1 MIGNSKAF
9 FLFLSLFGVV
19 FGGTVRAESTPPQ
32 VGDVLPDFT
41 LSVPENAEHRQY
53 LGFADTDRF
62 RISDLRAEVVLIE
75 VFSMYCP
82 HCQREAP
89 TINQLYRTIEES
101 GLKERIKLIGVGAG
115 NSSFEVGIF
124 QEKYDVPFPLFSDE
138 DFTIHKRLGEV
149 RTPYFLGVRL
159 GAGGKGEVIYAQLG
173 GIGEP
178 ERFLD
183 RIVELS
189 SLKQQG
195 GS

>member
-1 MIGNSKAF
+1 MILNSKAF
-9 FLFLSLFGVV
+9 FLFLVV
-19 FGGTVRAESTPPQ
+19 FSAAFGGTVRAESTPPQ
-32 VGDVLPDFT
+32 AGEGLPDFT
-41 LSVPENAEHRQY
+41 LSAPENSKHRQY
-53 LGFADTDRF
+53 LGLEDTDPF

-89 TINQLYRTIEES
+89 TINQLYRQIEEA
-101 GLKERIKLIGVGAG
+101 GLKDRIKLIGVGAG

-124 QEKYDVPFPLFSDE
+124 QEKYDVPFPLIPDE

-159 GAGGKGEVIYAQLG
+159 GAGGNGEVIYSQLG

-178 ERFLD
+178 DRFLD

-189 SLKQQG
+189 SSKQG

>member
-1 MIGNSKAF
+1 MISNRKAF
-9 FLFLSLFGVV
+9 FLFLVV
-19 FGGTVRAESTPPQ
+19 FSVAFGGSARAESTPPQ
-32 VGDVLPDFT
+32 AGEGLPDFT
-41 LSVPENAEHRQY
+41 LSAPENAEHRQY
-53 LGFADTDRF
+53 LGLADTDRF
-62 RISDLRAEVVLIE
+62 RISDLQAEVVLIE

-89 TINQLYRTIEES
+89 TINQLYRQIEEA
-101 GLKERIKLIGVGAG
+101 GLKDRIKLIGVGAG

-124 QEKYDVPFPLFSDE
+124 QEKYDVPFPLIPDE

-159 GAGGKGEVIYAQLG
+159 GAGGNGEVIYSQLG

-178 ERFLD
+178 DRFLD

-189 SLKQQG
+189 SSKQG